1 MAKVKLGKKE
11 FLVDCD
17 VIDANGCEVSAADCN
32 ALCARMRSGE
42 INRVTELFLVRFFFD
57 WFILHFCAGC
67 NVPTFAVQGHNQI
80 CDDGAKAIAEILK
93 EKSCVQKLWI
103 VRDIRIH
110 IYVYILL
117 LALLCFCYI
126 ICA

>member
-57 WFILHFCAGC
+57 WFFLHFCAGC
-67 NVPTFAVQGHNQI
+67 NVPTFWCRATTKYATMAQ
-80 CDDGAKAIAEILK
+80 KRLPKFLK
-93 EKSCVQKLWI
+93 RRAACRNCGL
-103 VRDIRIH
+103 
-110 IYVYILL
+110 
-117 LALLCFCYI
+117 
-126 ICA
+126 

>member
-17 VIDANGCEVSAADCN
+17 VIDAHACEVSAADCA

-57 WFILHFCAGC
+57 LFLLHFCVGF
-67 NVPTFAVQGHNQI
+67 NVPTFAAQGHNQI

-93 EKSCVQKLWI
+93 EKSCVQKLWM
-103 VRDIRIH
+103 VRCI
-110 IYVYILL
+110 
-117 LALLCFCYI
+117 
-126 ICA
+126 

>member
-57 WFILHFCAGC
+57 LFILHFCAGC
-67 NVPTFAVQGHNQI
+67 MRCRRLFFA
-80 CDDGAKAIAEILK
+80 AL
-93 EKSCVQKLWI
+93 
-103 VRDIRIH
+103 VRATR
-110 IYVYILL
+110 
-117 LALLCFCYI
+117 CS
-126 ICA
+126 